1 MPKTIQEI
9 SDDAPYQDLD
19 TTVLDLIDY
28 LGATE
33 LRTNFQ
39 YRSIFDTVY
48 RLCVAIGDD
57 SLTNGIP
64 YHDNVEDT
72 VRLIILNLING
83 GSTANATTYT
93 FNTAS
98 PSAISSY
105 ARASTNEFYRD
116 NTGKFVNAAS
126 NQIRYDCDFDGTPL
140 GIRFDHP
147 STNKCTNYN
156 WNMTDFTGITIAGN
170 ASASVTVSTHPVHGH
185 PTYLIDNTLGGS
197 GSAYITIDGTFANT
211 NIHSMRTCT
220 RVLVGATTGVF
231 VADSGGQLVK
241 TAADCGLNAVNKDGF
256 IFNEGFTPLNSSR
269 SMRIVCAI
277 GCKAHFW
284 LNQLEE
290 YDVCTFPLLVAGA
303 TSTRTL
309 AIAYINLS
317 SIETYNESEG
327 TLLTEA
333 VFDKPQGVLQYIT
346 QISNGTGTSDTYA
359 LTLQASGQVRPRTA
373 IAFTPYT
380 NEDIHGAIRG
390 KRFPMATSWKN
401 GKTFSA
407 AGPMTWRFDTYT
419 GAPTGMN
426 RLNIGGRG
434 TNSPFA
440 GWIRSIAVLDKYQEQ
455 NQLAAYMF
463 PPVRTY
469 RGIWL
474 NGQSIMHGRFRTQD
488 TAQNAG
494 EVAAIQQMDLY
505 YQDSENWAVRGAING
520 SAADKVND
528 IASGY
533 TNWWYDSATS
543 TFGPVMTY
551 AKSVVTAFGKSRMLP
566 VVGWD
571 QGQTDAGDP
580 NLKANTKAIFDEFV
594 NFLGAG
600 TKVAICPISR
610 RQDNYFD
617 SYSLIKKQKRELAT
631 ENPSYIF
638 EAPPQDNI
646 TTGADNIHLIDSSY
660 AYLTKILFRKMMSVL
675 GKTVADPVDP
685 PSFSAASRSG
695 LTVTIPV
702 IFPSGMTAITPTTG
716 ISGFRCFDGDPDSGG
731 TEINVTAATYGAGNI
746 TLTLASLP
754 SGSLYLEFGRGS
766 LHKEYLAGT
775 IANLP
780 RGNDVNALGMAW
792 NKIIVT

>member
-1 MPKTIQEI
+1 MIGWGIFIHAKGYIMRLSTG
-9 SDDAPYQDLD
+9 
-19 TTVLDLIDY
+19 
-28 LGATE
+28 LGSQQNTSS
-33 LRTNFQ
+33 RKSVKN
-39 YRSIFDTVY
+39 
-48 RLCVAIGDD
+48 
-57 SLTNGIP
+57 P
-64 YHDNVEDT
+64 
-72 VRLIILNLING
+72 
-83 GSTANATTYT
+83 T
-93 FNTAS
+93 FNFATSS
-98 PSAISSY
+98 PSALSVY
-105 ARASTNEFYRD
+105 NRASTNEFYR
-116 NTGKFVNAAS
+116 NSAGKFVNAAS

-197 GSAYITIDGTFANT
+197 GSAYITIAGSFGNT

-309 AIAYINLS
+309 ADACIFLS
-317 SIETYNESEG
+317 AIPSYREAEG
-327 TLLTEA
+327 SLITEA
-333 VFDKPQGVLQYIT
+333 VFDKPQGVLQYIA
-346 QISNGTGTSDTYA
+346 QITNGTGTSDTYA
-359 LTLQASGQVRPRTA
+359 LTLQATGQVRPRTA

-380 NEDIHGAIRG
+380 NNDIHGPIRG
-390 KRFPMATSWKN
+390 KRFPMAVAWKN
-401 GKTFSA
+401 GQTFSA
-407 AGPMTWRFDTYT
+407 AGPMTWRIDTYT
-419 GAPTGMN
+419 GAPTGMT

-434 TNSPFA
+434 TTSPFA
-440 GWIRSIAVLDKYQEQ
+440 GWIRSITVLNKYQEQ

-463 PPVRTY
+463 PAVRAY

-474 NGQSIMHGRFRTQD
+474 NGQSMMHGRFRSQETN
-488 TAQNAG
+488 QNGG
-494 EVAAIQQMDLY
+494 EAAAVAQMDLY
-505 YQDSENWAVRGAING
+505 YPDSENWVLRGANNG
-520 SAADKVND
+520 SSADREND
-528 IASGY
+528 APTGY
-533 TNWWYDSATS
+533 TNWWYDSVSGA
-543 TFGPVMTY
+543 FGPVMEY
-551 AKSVVTAFGKSRMLP
+551 AKSVITAFGKSRMLP

-571 QGQTDAGDP
+571 QGQTDAGDLK
-580 NLKANTKAIFDEFV
+580 LKANTKAIFDEFV
-594 NFLGAG
+594 NFLGVG

-610 RQDNYFD
+610 RQDNYYD
-617 SYSLIKKQKRELAT
+617 VYTLVKKQKRELAT

-638 EAPPQDNI
+638 EAPPQDNVS
-646 TTGADNIHLIDSSY
+646 TGSDNIHLTDSSY
-660 AYLTKILFRKMMSVL
+660 AYITKILFRKMMSVL

-685 PSFSAASRSG
+685 PSFSTASRSG

-731 TEINVTAATYGAGNI
+731 AEINVTAATYGAGNI

-792 NKIIVT
+792 NKVIVS